1 MNPSKK
7 FNKFYLQISH
17 NLKFHIAFPSQ
28 KLCQLPI
35 RLWSN
40 TYILMVVRPKDDE
53 SNMFFIEKCKKRS

>member
-40 TYILMVVRPKDDE
+40 TYILMVVRPKD
-53 SNMFFIEKCKKRS
+53 R